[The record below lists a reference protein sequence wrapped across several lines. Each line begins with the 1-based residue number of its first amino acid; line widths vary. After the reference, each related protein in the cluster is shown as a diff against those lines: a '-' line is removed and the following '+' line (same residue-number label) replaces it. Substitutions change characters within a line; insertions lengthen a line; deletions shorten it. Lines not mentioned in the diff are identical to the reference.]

1 MSAPFS
7 TSSLG
12 NVAQLRLGAQQ
23 ARIGISALD
32 GLGAQPDS
40 FSRTLE
46 NRMNTPEPAPRKP
59 ESVPAAPR
67 QPERAAST
75 EPAREPNR
83 AADKGPTTGPDTG
96 AEARTQAGAEGGSAS
111 GTSTSGASA
120 SSAERTDTR
129 AGGEG
134 AASNAAAAAQPSASD
149 TAAAAG
155 DAQAVASQAGHA
167 ARLAALAAG
176 TAADAEE
183 TPADAAA
190 SSPTDPAALAGLPAA
205 IAALLAGRAQAPS
218 TADEAGAETGTPQ
231 LAADGGRKSLQ
242 NSALLPKTDLTAT
255 AGGDAG
261 IDADATPAFLLQ
273 GREFAAA
280 AAAARSATGAATG
293 GMQADVLEG
302 LGPTGVRA
310 VLDFGGN
317 DLGLVPDDVSLDKRL
332 QLAIPKLNSRARAA
346 LFERFG
352 DWDAI
357 AAVAREAAA
366 QAPGEDFRELSGV
379 DAVGPV
385 AARMIAEFFAEPHN
399 HAKVDALLAQL
410 DEVIPAERPKT
421 DTAVA
426 GKTIVFT
433 GSLEKMTRDEAK
445 AQAEALGAKVSG
457 SVSKKTDLVVAG
469 PGAGSKLKTATD
481 LGVQVMTEDEWLAL
495 VGGG

>member
-12 NVAQLRLGAQQ
+12 NVAQPRLGAQQ

-242 NSALLPKTDLTAT
+242 NSALLPKTDLS
-255 AGGDAG
+255 AGTGG
-261 IDADATPAFLLQ
+261 NTGPGSDATPAFLLQ

-280 AAAARSATGAATG
+280 AMAARGASGAGAG
-293 GMQADVLEG
+293 GMTADGLEPAGTGSGNGNAPAG
-302 LGPTGVRA
+302 LPHTHGATPLLRQS
-310 VLDFGGN
+310 
-317 DLGLVPDDVSLDKRL
+317 P
-332 QLAIPKLNSRARAA
+332 
-346 LFERFG
+346 
-352 DWDAI
+352 
-357 AAVAREAAA
+357 AA
-366 QAPGEDFRELSGV
+366 QASSPQLPVATPAGEPGWAEDVGNQVRWMLGRAESKAELVLTPPNMGKLEVSINLSG
-379 DAVGPV
+379 DQTTAQFIASSQ
-385 AARMIAEFFAEPHN
+385 AAR
-399 HAKVDALLAQL
+399 DALERALPQL
-410 DEVIPAERPKT
+410 REALQQ
-421 DTAVA
+421 A
-426 GKTIVFT
+426 GILLGDANVSTSGQGREGDGREGSGGRGDRGEASAGGSTGT
-433 GSLEKMTRDEAK
+433 GS
-445 AQAEALGAKVSG
+445 
-457 SVSKKTDLVVAG
+457 AG
-469 PGAGSKLKTATD
+469 G
-481 LGVQVMTEDEWLAL
+481 WLRQQQGMVDTFA
-495 VGGG
+495 

>member
-242 NSALLPKTDLTAT
+242 NSALLPKTDLS
-255 AGGDAG
+255 AGTGG
-261 IDADATPAFLLQ
+261 NTGPGSDATPAFLLQ

-280 AAAARSATGAATG
+280 AMAARGASGAGAG
-293 GMQADVLEG
+293 GMTADGLEPAGTGSGNGNAPAG
-302 LGPTGVRA
+302 LPHTHGATPLLRQS
-310 VLDFGGN
+310 
-317 DLGLVPDDVSLDKRL
+317 P
-332 QLAIPKLNSRARAA
+332 
-346 LFERFG
+346 
-352 DWDAI
+352 
-357 AAVAREAAA
+357 AA
-366 QAPGEDFRELSGV
+366 QASSPQLPVATPAGEPGWAEDVGNQVRWMLGRAESKAELVLTPPNMGKLEVSINLSG
-379 DAVGPV
+379 DQTTAQFIASSQ
-385 AARMIAEFFAEPHN
+385 AAR
-399 HAKVDALLAQL
+399 DALERALPQL
-410 DEVIPAERPKT
+410 REALQQ
-421 DTAVA
+421 A
-426 GKTIVFT
+426 GILLGDANVSTSGQGREGDGREGSGGRGDRGEASAGGSTGT
-433 GSLEKMTRDEAK
+433 GS
-445 AQAEALGAKVSG
+445 
-457 SVSKKTDLVVAG
+457 AG
-469 PGAGSKLKTATD
+469 G
-481 LGVQVMTEDEWLAL
+481 WLRQQQGMVDTFA
-495 VGGG
+495 